1 MNRLFPKAALLLS
14 PLVLS
19 APAWPQPQQSATVAD
34 SEPKILADA
43 SRANAPMTGHVFAF
57 PVATKSAEG
66 QKLVETALDQYEN
79 VLLENSVES
88 ARTATEK
95 DPQFALAYAVWSF
108 AARRYQPNPE
118 AARKA
123 ESLATSAP
131 AEERLL
137 VHFLTAVQKDD
148 MLPAIISMNDL
159 LAQFPNDRHALYLSS
174 EWLYFQQ
181 DYDRSMRMMEKIIKL
196 DPNFGPAYN
205 MLGYAKVE
213 TGNPDPVQAIAY
225 LKKYAE
231 LQPGQ
236 PNPEDSLGEVSRYA
250 GDDLGSIEHYRTALR
265 YSPAFITSQTGLGDT
280 YSLMHDVASAT
291 AEYDKALAMST
302 NNRDRLHVEFQKTLL
317 KFWSGK
323 PADGMR
329 ALADIERKAS
339 AAHEPYSEFETQEAA
354 ALLAPTPK
362 QQMAKL
368 RQMDRIYS
376 RPVDGMSESDRNL
389 SLASVWRDEVRIL
402 VEQNHLEAAAEP
414 IHKLEQLAA
423 KSRDLIVENCY
434 ESARGYVFFGQKD
447 YASAQ
452 DELSADPRSPLAIK
466 RLVAAREL
474 LGDRK
479 GAEAAGLHL
488 KYLRAPTAEWYLA
501 TQANSTSAQ

>member
-1 MNRLFPKAALLLS
+1 VR
-14 PLVLS
+14 
-19 APAWPQPQQSATVAD
+19 
-34 SEPKILADA
+34 I
-43 SRANAPMTGHVFAF
+43 
-57 PVATKSAEG
+57 
-66 QKLVETALDQYEN
+66 
-79 VLLENSVES
+79 
-88 ARTATEK
+88 
-95 DPQFALAYAVWSF
+95 
-108 AARRYQPNPE
+108 
-118 AARKA
+118 
-123 ESLATSAP
+123 
-131 AEERLL
+131 
-137 VHFLTAVQKDD
+137 
-148 MLPAIISMNDL
+148 
-159 LAQFPNDRHALYLSS
+159 
-174 EWLYFQQ
+174 
-181 DYDRSMRMMEKIIKL
+181 MEKIIKL
-196 DPNFGPAYN
+196 DPNFAPAYN

-213 TGNPDPVQAIAY
+213 TGVPDPVQAIAY

-265 YSPAFITSQTGLGDT
+265 YSPAFIASQTGLGDT

-302 NNRDRLHVEFQKTLL
+302 NNRDRLHVEFQKALL

-323 PADGMR
+323 PADGMQ

-368 RQMDRIYS
+368 QQMDRIYG
-376 RPVDGMSESDRNL
+376 RPVDGMSESDHNL
-389 SLASVWRDEVRIL
+389 SLASIWRDEVRIL

-452 DELSADPRSPLAIK
+452 DELSADPRSPVAIK
-466 RLVAAREL
+466 RLVAAREM

-479 GAEAAGLHL
+479 GAESARLHL
-488 KYLRAPTAEWYLA
+488 KYLRAPTLSGIWQLKLTARRLSDFTPDSSRAALSTPDSRRDLNFWPHQTSKECLRSSLSFRMFPCQRHSQSCRHQQIIALQSERRIRNIPVAEHHLP
-501 TQANSTSAQ
+501 AQP